1 VISQRYS
8 SECKWLDNFWR
19 NFRLIVLNQTFIL
32 VVS

>member
-19 NFRLIVLNQTFIL
+19 NFRLIVLN
-32 VVS
+32 

>member
-8 SECKWLDNFWR
+8 SQCKWLDNLWR
-19 NFRLIVLNQTFIL
+19 YFRLIVLNQTFIL